1 MNRKNIVRFKVCS
14 KVFLLQSLLYLSL
27 ITYHSSLITLHLSLF
42 VSPAGA
48 LAQTQKGKASFYAKK
63 FSGRKTASGERLH
76 TDSMTCAHLKYPF
89 GTMLKV
95 TNVLNGKQVVV
106 RVNDRGP
113 YRKGRI
119 IDLSWGAAKAIG
131 MIAQGVVPV
140 TVEKVS
146 DATIPFKPED
156 PSLPQFDFELADIDP
171 AGIVPVWQQEID
183 IDPHEVQQSMHST
196 AKKLMQEHKANTN
209 AEHAEATKAT
219 KATAPTPPKTKE
231 QEQKNVLDEINEK
244 PNASKAYLKREGK
257 RP

>member
-1 MNRKNIVRFKVCS
+1 MNKRYIVLIISTLLSFT
-14 KVFLLQSLLYLSL
+14 FLE
-27 ITYHSSLITLHLSLF
+27 
-42 VSPAGA
+42 
-48 LAQTQKGKASFYAKK
+48 AQTQKGKASFYAKK

-196 AKKLMQEHKANTN
+196 AKKLMQERKANNGAEHKANTN
-209 AEHAEATKAT
+209 AEHAEAA

-244 PNASKAYLKREGK
+244 PNASKVYQKREGK